1 MNSPIS
7 RPDHALSYYSTRTNL
22 LGKSTLGLSS
32 LVHLLRSVVHTS
44 KDCHPQQQPHLQDYC
59 SQHQQPITSK
69 TMSSPTRERQNSGS
83 DQTPDRNRSGD
94 GPGSSVSRTIRRG
107 LLAVERAAT
116 RAISG
121 SRSRPGTATSDRPSG
136 ATAVAA
142 EERPTARAS
151 VPNPPTVP
159 GNHAI
164 LQSPRAERDDG
175 QSTFVFFFFS
185 FCYLPLFSRS

>member
-7 RPDHALSYYSTRTNL
+7 RPDQALSYYSTRTNL
-22 LGKSTLGLSS
+22 LGESNLGLSI
-32 LVHLLRSVVHTS
+32 LVHLLRNLLHTS
-44 KDCHPQQQPHLQDYC
+44 KDCHPQQQPDLQDYC
-59 SQHQQPITSK
+59 SQHQQPTTSNA
-69 TMSSPTRERQNSGS
+69 MSSPTRQGERHNSGS
-83 DQTPDRNRSGD
+83 HQTPDRNRSGD

-121 SRSRPGTATSDRPSG
+121 SRSRPGTATSDCPSG
-136 ATAVAA
+136 ATAVAT
-142 EERPTARAS
+142 EERPTTGAS

-175 QSTFVFFFFS
+175 QLTTVSFFFF
-185 FCYLPLFSRS
+185 L